1 MDDLT
6 AKVQQILGS
15 EDGMRQLQEMAKMLG
30 LSGDGGGS
38 GGGESGAAAP
48 GGLDLGS
55 LLSGQQEDPPP
66 ISPAD
71 LMRIGSMMQNMKQDT
86 PGTTLLKALRPL
98 LREER
103 QKKVDQAVRM
113 MRLFSLLPI
122 LQESGLLKGLLGGD
136 GS

>member
-30 LSGDGGGS
+30 LSGDGSGS

-71 LMRIGSMMQNMKQDT
+71 LMRIGGMMQNMKQDT

>member
-38 GGGESGAAAP
+38 GGGESDKAAP

-55 LLSGQQEDPPP
+55 LLSGSQEDPPP

-71 LMRIGSMMQNMKQDT
+71 LMRIGGMMQNMKQDT

>member
-6 AKVQQILGS
+6 EKVQQILGS

-30 LSGDGGGS
+30 LSGDGS
-38 GGGESGAAAP
+38 GGSGAAAP
-48 GGLDLGS
+48 GGLDLGP

-71 LMRIGSMMQNMKQDT
+71 LKRIGGMMQNMKQDT